1 MCLPLKLY
9 TQCQQQERYMNLLL
23 LILCYLLYFFG
34 IRLVIYTLRIR
45 ICLYIHTQTENR
57 HLVYLPQ
64 RNICC
69 TLISWVCV
77 YFSLCLPVFL
87 FLLLLFIAF
96 SLLLQKEKL
105 KISNKKINNEQNNR
119 INFRRWFYISL
130 FQFTLLDWHSA
141 LERAERFRTL
151 VPRKLAYSRDCLLC
165 VRFLSTEWDLH
176 TAIHSL
182 EVRYRRRRCWRRSK
196 RRSLCVV

>member
-1 MCLPLKLY
+1 
-9 TQCQQQERYMNLLL
+9 MNLLL

-45 ICLYIHTQTENR
+45 NCLYIHTQTENR

-69 TLISWVCV
+69 TLFSWVCV
-77 YFSLCLPVFL
+77 YFSLCLPVF
-87 FLLLLFIAF
+87 FVSSSFVYCVFFVVAERKTQNF
-96 SLLLQKEKL
+96 QQ
-105 KISNKKINNEQNNR
+105 KINNEQNNR

-182 EVRYRRRRCWRRSK
+182 EVRYRRRRCRRRSK
-196 RRSLCVV
+196 RRSRCVV

>member
-69 TLISWVCV
+69 TLFSWVCV
-77 YFSLCLPVFL
+77 IFRFVCPFFVSSSFVYCVF
-87 FLLLLFIAF
+87 FVVAERKTQNF
-96 SLLLQKEKL
+96 QQ
-105 KISNKKINNEQNNR
+105 KINNEQNNR

-196 RRSLCVV
+196 RRSRCVV

>member
-1 MCLPLKLY
+1 MLFVVVLFRHSASNLHSSHKNLFIY
-9 TQCQQQERYMNLLL
+9 THTNRKQTLSIFTTEK
-23 LILCYLLYFFG
+23 YLLHAFFRECVF
-34 IRLVIYTLRIR
+34 IFRFVCPFFVSSSFVYCVFFVVAERK
-45 ICLYIHTQTENR
+45 TQNF
-57 HLVYLPQ
+57 Q
-64 RNICC
+64 
-69 TLISWVCV
+69 
-77 YFSLCLPVFL
+77 
-87 FLLLLFIAF
+87 
-96 SLLLQKEKL
+96 Q
-105 KISNKKINNEQNNR
+105 KINNEQNNR

-196 RRSLCVV
+196 RRSRCVV

>member
-1 MCLPLKLY
+1 MLFVVLFRHSASNLHSSHKNLFIY
-9 TQCQQQERYMNLLL
+9 THTNRKQTLSIFTTEK
-23 LILCYLLYFFG
+23 YLLHAFF
-34 IRLVIYTLRIR
+34 VSV
-45 ICLYIHTQTENR
+45 CLFFALFAR
-57 HLVYLPQ
+57 
-64 RNICC
+64 
-69 TLISWVCV
+69 
-77 YFSLCLPVFL
+77 FL

-182 EVRYRRRRCWRRSK
+182 EVRYRRRRWWRRSK
-196 RRSLCVV
+196 RRSRCVV